1 MRVSSLPKAV
11 TWWKRTGRGSNPR
24 PFGSWANA
32 LPLSH
37 TNHWHFMCRYNL
49 LYLNNVIL
57 IPFIY
62 LFPVSSSILQNRC
75 VTGGGWSLSRRSH
88 AIGRSRWTAAA
99 VVSHSGHTTADWG
112 GRGEVAAAWAA
123 SSRTDVLIDLSRVH
137 RCPQWQVRAYIIY
150 NAHKVKEKVQP
161 VVSIWTRTHQEMR

>member
-11 TWWKRTGRGSNPR
+11 TWRKRTGRGSNPR

-88 AIGRSRWTAAA
+88 AIGRSRWQRPQSSVTAATRRRIEGDEEKWRLPEQQAHGRTSWLTSAAFIA
-99 VVSHSGHTTADWG
+99 VRNGKY
-112 GRGEVAAAWAA
+112 E
-123 SSRTDVLIDLSRVH
+123 LI
-137 RCPQWQVRAYIIY
+137 
-150 NAHKVKEKVQP
+150 
-161 VVSIWTRTHQEMR
+161 